1 MDERVLVPFFFCSDS
16 SLRLVLVSLV
26 NFFLVTSVLLS
37 EYLDLSR
44 SLSCFSLHD
53 KLTFCGNKAP
63 SGLRV
68 LLTAARS
75 QLQIYF

>member
-1 MDERVLVPFFFCSDS
+1 MTLNKIIWMDERVLVPFFFCSDS

-26 NFFLVTSVLLS
+26 KFVLVTSFLLS

-53 KLTFCGNKAP
+53 KYSCAGH
-63 SGLRV
+63 
-68 LLTAARS
+68 
-75 QLQIYF
+75 